1 MNARRVALT
10 LACALAL
17 SACGG
22 GGGVTPSSPQTSPG
36 SPNTAMQRVAISLI
50 VPINSGTTSTA
61 RRPAYI
67 SASALGAGI
76 VVAQGATTVNATI
89 DLSSGSSACTG
100 SGSSRTCTAT
110 ITVPTGN
117 DVFTVTIYNQA
128 PVSNTIPAGA
138 AILGV
143 GSSTV
148 DVVAGSTASVQ
159 VFVGGQIAHFGATI
173 PSGSLPANGQPQ
185 SAVIVIAPTDFGD
198 NPITAGTS
206 DPYANPITV
215 AVTESGGSGY
225 ASLSLNGGAAS
236 SSVQVTKSTDSVSL
250 NYTGGGVP
258 GYSFTI
264 TLSAS
269 GVVSQSSTIAPLI
282 ASVNGNDVTSISL
295 NGSAV
300 GALQLGLGEAGSSRT
315 YTAMLTNCSNIATV
329 GAVSGSG
336 ASATLPVTGGSAPS
350 ASGCTLTITDSG
362 SVALVLTVTN
372 TPVGATVTVNGT
384 QISEYGGYGAP
395 YGITKG
401 SDGNIWFTDQVSQE
415 VEALNP
421 ASLSIQYQYA
431 TGANL
436 WDIATGSDSALWV
449 ADQSNGGALRV
460 TTSGIETQYP
470 FSGTPQGIAPGPN
483 GLMLIADNTSGGVWT
498 LDSGGLYTILPFS
511 PSGTP
516 SEVTWVPG
524 GASGDAWFAETNY
537 IGDFSLNNN
546 TITTQFPVLN
556 SNNANYVAYGPD
568 GNVWVTA
575 SGGTAPII
583 EVINP
588 STDAVA
594 TIPLNASSNPQ
605 GIVAGV
611 DHAMW
616 FADPG
621 TNSIGE
627 VNLSTHAVTEF
638 PLPTSGAG
646 PQEITVGPDGSL
658 WFTEK
663 AVGKIGHAVP

>member
-1 MNARRVALT
+1 MNARRFVPIAVLALT
-10 LACALAL
+10 
-17 SACGG
+17 ACGG
-22 GGGVTPSSPQTSPG
+22 GGGAVTPSAPQTNPG
-36 SPNTAMQRVAISLI
+36 SPNTNSQRVAISLI
-50 VPINSGTTSTA
+50 VPVNSGTTNAA

-76 VVAQGATTVNATI
+76 VVTQGATTVNATI
-89 DLSSGSSACTG
+89 DLSSSSSACTG
-100 SGSSRTCTAT
+100 SGSSRTCTT
-110 ITVPTGN
+110 TVTVPTGN

-128 PVSNTIPAGA
+128 PVSNAIPAGA

-148 DVVAGSTASVQ
+148 NVVSGSTASVQ
-159 VFVGGQIAHFGATI
+159 VFVGGEIAHLGATI

-198 NPITAGTS
+198 NAITAGTS

-215 AVTESGGSGY
+215 AVSESGGSGY

-236 SSVQVTKSTDSVSL
+236 SSVQVTKSTDSVTLEYS
-250 NYTGGGVP
+250 GGGAP

-269 GVVSQSSTIAPLI
+269 GVASQSSTIAPLI
-282 ASVNGNDVTSISL
+282 ASIG
-295 NGSAV
+295 GSAV
-300 GALQLGLGEAGSSRT
+300 TSVGLNGTISNVTLAVGEAGSSRT
-315 YTAMLTNCSNIATV
+315 YTPALASCTNIASI
-329 GAVSGSG
+329 GSLSGSG
-336 ASATLPVTGGSAPS
+336 ASATLPVNGGGTAS

-362 SVALVLTVTN
+362 SVALVLPITN
-372 TPVGATVTVNGT
+372 TPIGASVTVNGT
-384 QISEYGGYGAP
+384 QITEYGGYGTP
-395 YGITKG
+395 FGIAKG
-401 SDGNIWFTDQVSQE
+401 PDGNIWFTDQTTQE
-415 VEALNP
+415 VEAFGP
-421 ASLSIQYQYA
+421 ASLTIQYQYA

-436 WDIATGSDSALWV
+436 WDIATGSDGALWV
-449 ADQSNGGALRV
+449 ADQGNGGALRV
-460 TTSGIETQYP
+460 TPSGIETQYP

-498 LDSGGLYTILPFS
+498 LDAGGLFTILPFS

-546 TITTQFPVLN
+546 TITTQFPVLDG
-556 SNNANYVAYGPD
+556 NNANYVAYGPD

-588 STDAVA
+588 STDAVT
-594 TIPLNASSNPQ
+594 TIPLNVSSNPQ

-627 VNLSTHAVTEF
+627 VNLGTHAVTEF

-646 PQEITVGPDGSL
+646 PQEIAVGPDGSL

-663 AVGKIGHAVP
+663 AVGKIGHAIP